1 MALGIDLFKSNSST
15 ARKLDRKTQRLNDT
29 RSQVAVN
36 RAERA
41 QADFMDDA
49 NREKLMLNEQLA
61 RRGMAFGTQAMS
73 DRDRLQR
80 KINDQIN
87 TLGEDITMAR
97 QGGDLNDYTHKA
109 GKRFKALDTIETI
122 IDTGMQAASFGM
134 GLPGGGGGAGT
145 SGLDEAIW

>member
-1 MALGIDLFKSNSST
+1 MALGLGLFKSNSST
-15 ARKLDRKTQRLNDT
+15 ARKLDRKQQRLNDT

-87 TLGEDITMAR
+87 YLGEDITMAR
-97 QGGDLNDYTHKA
+97 QGGDLNDYAHKA
-109 GKRFKALDTIETI
+109 NKRFKALDTIESI
-122 IDTGMQAASFGM
+122 VGDTLGVASFGA
-134 GLPGGGGGAGT
+134 GLPGSEGAGA